1 MTDLDFFKN
10 LAIAMVQ
17 SGAIKIS
24 PMDLSDGVTLS
35 DEQVSE
41 FYNRAS
47 KVLILAELACHKLE
61 EACDATQETDAKQNQ

>member
-17 SGAIKIS
+17 SGTIKIS

-41 FYNRAS
+41 FYNP
-47 KVLILAELACHKLE
+47 VV
-61 EACDATQETDAKQNQ
+61 TF